1 MPYIILCQSCLD
13 SPEGQTKDFAM
24 AKGWT
29 LDDDPYMPHWYC
41 PDCKEQEKP

>member
-1 MPYIILCQSCLD
+1 MSHIILCQGC
-13 SPEGQTKDFAM
+13 PESLEEQTKDFAM

-41 PDCKEQEKP
+41 PACKKPEKP